1 MYTSFHIK
9 NYRCFDNLALTDLA
23 QVNLIGGKNNV
34 GKTALLEALFLHT
47 RGYNP
52 QFIFDLDVV
61 RGLTPNLEQPVPEW
75 EFLFLNRDSSLTVEL
90 LGEDAKTGSRSLKLR
105 FVEDSEERD
114 KIKLIIPKSRFSN
127 GAAILSPTS
136 TILALDYR
144 QSTQANTVYLA
155 QGGEILSAPPDSPFP
170 SFLIPAQGRP
180 LLKETRERFSNL
192 VRNGK
197 LLLLLEY
204 LQRIDPRIRDI
215 QLLDFGGE
223 TMPHGF
229 IFNERPIPLNYMG
242 EGINRVVNFIL
253 TIASASGGV
262 VLVDEIENGLHY
274 SVLADV
280 WKAIAQAARTFNVQ
294 VFATTHSLEMIRAA
308 HETFSQSEPYDFRL
322 HRLDQNI
329 ETGQIETLT
338 FNQNSMNAAILFDQE
353 VRG

>member
-1 MYTSFHIK
+1 MYTSFRVQ
-9 NYRCFDNLALTDLA
+9 NYRCFEDMALTDLA
-23 QVNLIGGKNNV
+23 RVNLIAGKNNV
-34 GKTALLEALFLHT
+34 GKTALLEALFLHA

-61 RGLTPNLEQPVPEW
+61 RGLTPALDQPVPEW
-75 EFLFLNRDSSLTVEL
+75 EFVFLNRDSSLIVTL

-127 GAAILSPTS
+127 GASVLSPTS
-136 TILALDYR
+136 TILALDYHE
-144 QSTQANTVYLA
+144 STQASTIYMA
-155 QGGEILSAPPDSPFP
+155 QGGEILSAPPDSPFS

-180 LLKETRERFSNL
+180 PLKETRERFSNL
-192 VRNGK
+192 VTSGK
-197 LLLLLEY
+197 LPLLLAY
-204 LQRIDPRIRDI
+204 LQRIDSRIHDI

-229 IFNERPIPLNYMG
+229 ILNERPVPLNYMG
-242 EGINRVVNFIL
+242 EGINRVVNFVL
-253 TIASASGGV
+253 AIASASGGV
-262 VLVDEIENGLHY
+262 VLIDEIENGLHY
-274 SVLADV
+274 SVLTDV

-294 VFATTHSLEMIRAA
+294 IFATTHSLEMIRAA
-308 HETFSQSEPYDFRL
+308 HEAFSESESYDFRL
-322 HRLDQNI
+322 HRLDRNI
-329 ETGQIETLT
+329 ATGQIETLT